1 MLYIVGTPIGNIK
14 DISIRQLN
22 AFSNSDIILA
32 EDTRSAKRLINL
44 LKERNSLKTKKN
56 LFFVSYF
63 KEKEL
68 EKIPQILKYLKE
80 DKTISLI
87 SESGMPLISDPGYML
102 VKLCIRNNIPFEVV
116 PGPSAVL
123 TAVVYSGFNPKHFTY
138 FGYFPK
144 KESEI
149 KKIVNKLVNI
159 KKEFPDMLFVFYES
173 AKRINK
179 TLNIL
184 NLINYNFDVS
194 ICSEMTKKHENIKRG
209 KISKLLNEEYKG
221 EITIVLK

>member
-1 MLYIVGTPIGNIK
+1 MLYIVGTPIGNVK
-14 DISIRQLN
+14 DISFRQLN

-32 EDTRSAKRLINL
+32 EDTRSAKKLINI
-44 LKERNSLKTKKN
+44 LKESNKLKTKKGV
-56 LFFVSYF
+56 FFVSYF
-63 KEKEL
+63 KEKEF
-68 EKIPQILKYLKE
+68 EKIPQILKYFNE
-80 DKTISLI
+80 GKTISLI

-102 VKLCIRNNIPFEVV
+102 IKLCIRNNIVFEVI

-123 TAVVYSGFNPKHFTY
+123 TALIYSGFNPKHFTY
-138 FGYFPK
+138 LGYFPK

-149 KKIVNKLVNI
+149 KKVINKLINI
-159 KKEFPDMLFVFYES
+159 KQEFPDMLFVFYES

-179 TLNIL
+179 TLYIL
-184 NLINYNFDVS
+184 NSVNYNFDIS

-209 KISKLLNEEYKG
+209 KINNLLNELYKG